1 MSVSIILKLT
11 YAQHISFV
19 EDVLH
24 LLYSGQF
31 FCLQPKKGSENAKKT
46 RIFSKEE
53 IKQQLIDSIVS
64 NDIIKTEELNE
75 EADQAE
81 KPEDAAAI
89 IKQYEDIFRGKKKN
103 MISIAYHQGKVF

>member
-1 MSVSIILKLT
+1 M
-11 YAQHISFV
+11 FV
-19 EDVLH
+19 
-24 LLYSGQF
+24 
-31 FCLQPKKGSENAKKT
+31 QPKKGSENAKKT
-46 RIFSKEE
+46 RILSKEE
-53 IKQQLIDSIVS
+53 IKQQLIDSIVN

-89 IKQYEDIFRGKKKN
+89 IKQYEEKKRN